1 MRIPGS
7 LSLTSRTRS
16 VLAQFASLSVD
27 GKIVMRDKAHM
38 TASFPLSLA
47 PLFKPLF
54 EDKGSP

>member
-1 MRIPGS
+1 M
-7 LSLTSRTRS
+7 TSRTRS